1 LQLSY
6 ASVQPSG
13 QITYLTDADGKEILA
28 YESEKTYQS
37 VVLASPELAFDTT
50 YYLYNGGTL
59 TGAEVQDGLYAA
71 GGTYSGG
78 TQQQYNTNA
87 AGGIG
92 MPGGGM
98 TPPDGTTTDGT
109 MPTPPDGTTT
119 DGTMPTPPDGT
130 TTDGTM
136 PTPPDGTTTDGT
148 MPTPPDGTTM
158 DGTAPTLPDGTMPTP
173 PDGMTTDGSAPGAGM
188 GGFAEAEASYSTEF
202 TITQE
207 NRNFRQITAVSEA
220 TDTPSVGDDSTIGDD
235 TATDGNIGGETG
247 STSQTVTVKKTAVSK
262 VTRSKNN
269 KKMTVTVKKSANAD
283 GYQIRYS
290 TSKKF
295 TKATTKTVTVSKK
308 TLKKTISSLKAKK
321 TYYVSA
327 RAYKSVDGMKY
338 YSAWSA
344 AKSVKAK

>member
-1 LQLSY
+1 
-6 ASVQPSG
+6 
-13 QITYLTDADGKEILA
+13 
-28 YESEKTYQS
+28 
-37 VVLASPELAFDTT
+37 
-50 YYLYNGGTL
+50 
-59 TGAEVQDGLYAA
+59 
-71 GGTYSGG
+71 
-78 TQQQYNTNA
+78 
-87 AGGIG
+87 
-92 MPGGGM
+92 
-98 TPPDGTTTDGT
+98 

-148 MPTPPDGTTM
+148 
-158 DGTAPTLPDGTMPTP
+158 APTLPDGTMPTP
-173 PDGMTTDGSAPGAGM
+173 PDGTTTDGSAPGAGM
-188 GGFAEAEASYSTEF
+188 GGFAETEASYSTEF

-207 NRNFRQITAVSEA
+207 NRNFRQITAIQDTS
-220 TDTPSVGDDSTIGDD
+220 DTPAVGDDS
-235 TATDGNIGGETG
+235 NVGGETG

-262 VTRSKNN
+262 VTRFKNN

-344 AKSVKAK
+344 AKSVKEK